1 MGQELLERGLTAKER
16 IIIHLKDH
24 WNFKDEMECPFEI
37 TQAGI
42 SEITGLTLSHIP
54 RNIKKMKDEGLLTE
68 GKAYVKGKSRR
79 YKVYHPTQKG
89 LKLGRSLIKE
99 IGKTSVIYNDESMM
113 VQDILK
119 IEKGLAMSVIASLL
133 GESTKKSAAG
143 KKKVGYHGS
152 IPDTDGFVDRDE
164 ELEELRSLFSEDI
177 TKLIM
182 IYGSQ
187 GYGTSSLAS
196 KFIKHIGNR
205 WSSVIWIDIKKKLDD
220 TLEQLY
226 NHIIAS
232 GQDGITKEIIFNP
245 HTLISYLANKK
256 MVIVFDG
263 YFEVGEA
270 SVEYFSGLVEKLKEV
285 DGLKMIVTARED
297 TASYNRFYTI
307 MDIHDSSVQEIHVK
321 RMDMAS
327 CRALLGVSDLDD
339 DALRRLY
346 AFTRG
351 SPSIMKTLASDDISY
366 IEERTSFSRE
376 EIKLMLHLKTLRI
389 DN

>member
-1 MGQELLERGLTAKER
+1 MGQEFLERGITAKER

-24 WNFKDEMECPFEI
+24 WNFRDEMECPFEI

-42 SEITGLTLSHIP
+42 SENTGLTLSHIP
-54 RNIKKMKDEGLLTE
+54 RNIKKMKDEGLVVE

-99 IGKTSVIYNDESMM
+99 IGKTSAIYNDESML
-113 VQDILK
+113 VLDILK
-119 IEKGLAMSVIASLL
+119 MEKEPAMAVLASLL
-133 GESTKKSAAG
+133 GESSERSVTR
-143 KKKVGYHGS
+143 KKKLGYHGN
-152 IPDTDGFVDRDE
+152 IPDTDGFVDRTE
-164 ELEELRSLFSEDI
+164 ELEELNDLFSSDV

-187 GYGTSSLAS
+187 GYGTSMLAS
-196 KFIKHIGNR
+196 KFIKDIGSQWNCI
-205 WSSVIWIDIKKKLDD
+205 IWVDIKKKLDD

-226 NHIIAS
+226 SHLTAS
-232 GQDGITKEIIFNP
+232 GLDGITKEMISDP
-245 HTLISYLANKK
+245 HAIISYLADKK

-263 YFEVGEA
+263 YFDVGEA
-270 SVEYFSGLVEKLKEV
+270 SVEYFFGLVEKLKEV
-285 DGLKMIVTARED
+285 NGLKMIVTARED

-321 RMDMAS
+321 RMDMTS
-327 CRALLGVSDLDD
+327 CRALLGVNDLED

-351 SPSIMKTLASDDISY
+351 SPSIMKTLASNDINY